1 MPLPFAMGLE
11 TEYAVN
17 SRSRHARRTPEQLA
31 ELIAT
36 AVRQEYCYMADMEC
50 LTGAFLAN
58 GGRLYT
64 DINGHPEYATPECFT
79 PRQVTAHDKAGERIV
94 LRAAQRVAR
103 ECGVEVSVVKNNLGA
118 VRPDQFTWGNHESYL
133 SWVPLDRTV
142 DYLVPHL
149 VTRLAY
155 AGSGCLSAHAEGFGF
170 ELSQRARHL
179 RRVTGGDTTHAR
191 AIYCTRIRK
200 SSDRSHTGWM
210 RAHLI
215 GKDSQRAPLGTYLTM
230 GATGLLFWMLN
241 HGFIPQREL
250 KLAAPVRALRTASA
264 DPWFAKK
271 LRMVG
276 GGEMTALEIQE
287 HYMTDAEAFARRG
300 PMPEWGAEVL
310 ERWREVLEDLR
321 ANPRRLAGK
330 LDAYTKLALYDSA
343 MRREGSEWSEVH
355 RGLKLLTRLRHGFVD
370 GVVERLVAEGAAP
383 RAGDNEVMREAR
395 SIVVADGRGAL
406 DRLRFVLRLQMLD
419 MKYHELGGLFDDF
432 CRAGQIDDAVATTAD
447 VERAVA
453 SAPPGGRAARRAELI
468 RLHAGQAGWAAN
480 WQTVHHAFG
489 GPEFEM
495 LNPFDVE
502 AAAVP
507 IS

>member
-17 SRSRHARRTPEQLA
+17 SRSPRERRTPEQLA
-31 ELIAT
+31 ELMAP
-36 AVRQEYCYMADMEC
+36 AVRKEFCTMADMDC
-50 LTGAFLAN
+50 LTGSFLAN

-79 PRQVTAHDKAGERIV
+79 PRQATAHDRAGERIV
-94 LRAAQRVAR
+94 LRVAQRVAR
-103 ECGVEVSVVKNNLGA
+103 ETGVEISVVKNNLGA

-133 SWVPLDRTV
+133 SWAPLESTV

-155 AGSGCLSAHAEGFGF
+155 AGSGCLSAHDQGFGF

-179 RRVTGGDTTHAR
+179 RCVTSEDTTHGR

-200 SSDRSHTGWM
+200 RTDRSHTGWT

-215 GKDSQRAPLGTYLTM
+215 GKDSQRAPLGAYLTM

-241 HGFIPQREL
+241 HGFIPRGDVV
-250 KLAAPVRALRTASA
+250 LAEPVRALRTVSA
-264 DPWFAKK
+264 DPWFQKK
-271 LRMVG
+271 LRMIG

-287 HYMTDAEAFARRG
+287 RYLADGEAFARRG
-300 PMPEWGAEVL
+300 PMPEWGAELL
-310 ERWREVLEDLR
+310 ERWRATLDDLR
-321 ANPRRLAGK
+321 ADPSRLAGK

-343 MRREGSEWSEVH
+343 MRREGFEWSEVH

-370 GVVERLVAEGAAP
+370 GVVDRLVREGAAP
-383 RAGDNEVMREAR
+383 QGGDDESMRAAR
-395 SIVVADGRGAL
+395 SIVLADGRGAL

-432 CRAGQIDDAVATTAD
+432 CCAGQIDDSVATEAD
-447 VERAVA
+447 VTRAMA
-453 SAPPGGRAARRAELI
+453 AAPPGGRAARRAELI
-468 RLHAGQAGWAAN
+468 RLHAGEAGWAAN
-480 WQTVHHAFG
+480 WQTVHQPFSGA
-489 GPEFEM
+489 EFEM
-495 LNPFDVE
+495 TNPFDAE
-502 AAAVP
+502 ARAVS